1 MIAQCQ
7 GRLSRRY
14 IALIVLL
21 GVGYF
26 LYHNLRPQDY
36 MRATKVGAVKYLPS
50 SYDWSK
56 NTVYYPVE
64 DIKSPP
70 ATDQPQKL
78 PPVQHQWHGSSENDV
93 SQVRKA
99 IVKKAFVKSWNAYK
113 KYAWPQD
120 ELKPLSRKGKQSFSG
135 WSAQLVD
142 ALDTLWLL
150 DMQADFKLAVEQVA
164 LIDWARTSDD
174 FLNLFE
180 VTIRHLGGLLAAYD
194 LSGEHVLLAKATEL
208 GDMLYATFDTPNRLP
223 SHWLY
228 FAKAKEGKQTADD
241 SMSGAAGCSMGLEFT
256 RLSQITGDP
265 KYYDATERV
274 KQFIYHNQNE
284 TKLPGLWPHT
294 MNYRKETVTASMFTL
309 GAGADSLY
317 EYLPKMHAILGGLD
331 PEYVQMTTL
340 ALDTATKHLLYKP
353 INVNDTNILMAGN
366 AVAGSGKIELTNEMQ
381 HLTCFVGGTYGL
393 AGKLLSRDD
402 LVELGSRLT
411 AGCVWAYDSFP
422 TNIMPEIAELKA
434 CPSIDGE
441 CRYEEL
447 KPKSSQLPPGFT
459 RVRDARY
466 LLRPEAIESVFYMWR
481 ITGDEIWRDAAWR
494 MWEGIVKE
502 AENDLAFASVSD
514 VRYEGSTQ
522 DDAMETFWMS
532 ETLKYFWLIFEDH
545 KVLNLDDWVL
555 NTEAHPFKRPSS

>member
-14 IALIVLL
+14 IALIIFV

-26 LYHNLRPQDY
+26 LYHSFHPQDFI
-36 MRATKVGAVKYLPS
+36 RATKVGAVKYLPS

-56 NTVYYPVE
+56 NPVKYPVE
-64 DIKSPP
+64 DMKSPP
-70 ATDQPQKL
+70 AAQPKKL
-78 PPVQHQWHGSSENDV
+78 PAVQRDWKESSETHV
-93 SQVRKA
+93 SLARKTA
-99 IVKKAFVKSWNAYK
+99 VKMAFVKSWDAYK

-120 ELKPLSRKGKQSFSG
+120 ELKPLSRKGRQTFSG
-135 WSAQLVD
+135 WSAQIVD

-150 DMQADFKLAVEQVA
+150 DMKEDFHLAVQQIA

-194 LSGEHVLLAKATEL
+194 LSGEHVLLSKAVEL

-228 FAKAKEGKQTADD
+228 FNKAKKGEQKADD

-274 KQFIYHNQNE
+274 KQFIYRNQNS

-294 MNYRKETVTASMFTL
+294 MNYQTETVKNTMFTL
-309 GAGADSLY
+309 GAGADSMY

-340 ALDTATKHLLYKP
+340 ALDTATKHLLYRP
-353 INVNDTNILMAGN
+353 VNPKDENILMAGN
-366 AVAGSGKIELTNEMQ
+366 ALANNGQIELTTEMQ

-393 AGKLLSRDD
+393 AGKLLSREDF
-402 LVELGSRLT
+402 VALGSRLT

-422 TNIMPEIAELKA
+422 TNIMPEISELKP

-441 CRYEEL
+441 CSYEDL
-447 KPKSSQLPPGFT
+447 KTASTRLPPGFI
-459 RVRDARY
+459 RVRDPRY

-502 AENDLAFASVSD
+502 TENSLAFASIAD
-514 VRYEGSTQ
+514 VRQEGSDQ
-522 DDAMETFWMS
+522 EDSMETFWMS

-545 KVLNLDDWVL
+545 NVLNLDDWVL
-555 NTEAHPFKRPSS
+555 NTEAHPLKRPRS

>member
-1 MIAQCQ
+1 MMAQCQ

-14 IALIVLL
+14 IALIVLV

-26 LYHNLRPQDY
+26 LYHNLQPPHY
-36 MRATKVGAVKYLPS
+36 MRTTQVGAVKYLNS

-56 NTVYYPVE
+56 NPVYFPVE

-70 ATDQPQKL
+70 ATDQSEKL
-78 PPVQHQWHGSSENDV
+78 PPVQHQWSESSENDV
-93 SQVRKA
+93 SLARKA
-99 IVKKAFVKSWNAYK
+99 AVKKAFVKSWNAYK
-113 KYAWPQD
+113 TYAWPQD

-135 WSAQLVD
+135 WSAQIVD

-164 LIDWARTSDD
+164 LIDWATTSDE

-194 LSGEHVLLAKATEL
+194 LSGEHVLLAKAIEL

-274 KQFIYHNQNE
+274 KQFIYRNQNE

-294 MNYRKETVTASMFTL
+294 MNYRKETVTASMFTV

-353 INVNDTNILMAGN
+353 INPNDTNILMAGN
-366 AVAGSGKIELTNEMQ
+366 VVASNGKIELTTEMQ
-381 HLTCFVGGTYGL
+381 HLTCFIGGTYGL

-402 LVELGSRLT
+402 FVELGSRLT

-422 TNIMPEIAELKA
+422 TNIMPEIAELKP

-441 CRYEEL
+441 CRYEDL
-447 KPKSSQLPPGFT
+447 KPASSQLPPGFT
-459 RVRDARY
+459 RVRDPRY

-481 ITGDEIWRDAAWR
+481 ITGDELWRDAAWR

-502 AENDLAFASVSD
+502 AENDLAFASVTD

-532 ETLKYFWLIFEDH
+532 ETLKYFWLIFDDH

>member
-14 IALIVLL
+14 IALIIFV

-26 LYHNLRPQDY
+26 LYHSFHPQDFI
-36 MRATKVGAVKYLPS
+36 RSTKVGAVKYLPS

-56 NTVYYPVE
+56 NPVKYPVE
-64 DIKSPP
+64 DMKSPP
-70 ATDQPQKL
+70 AAQPKEL
-78 PPVQHQWHGSSENDV
+78 PAVQRDWKESSEDHV
-93 SQVRKA
+93 SLARKTA
-99 IVKKAFVKSWNAYK
+99 VKKAFVKSWDAYK
-113 KYAWPQD
+113 KYAWPED
-120 ELKPLSRKGKQSFSG
+120 ELKPLSRKGKQTFSG
-135 WSAQLVD
+135 WSAQIVD

-150 DMQADFKLAVEQVA
+150 DMKEDFHLAVQQIA
-164 LIDWARTSDD
+164 LIDWARTGDD

-194 LSGEHVLLAKATEL
+194 LSGEHVLLSKAVEL

-228 FAKAKEGKQTADD
+228 FNRAKTGEQKADD

-274 KQFIYHNQNE
+274 KQFVYRNQNS

-294 MNYRKETVTASMFTL
+294 MNYRAETVGNTMFTL
-309 GAGADSLY
+309 GAGADSMY

-340 ALDTATKHLLYKP
+340 ALDTATKHLLYRP
-353 INVNDTNILMAGN
+353 INPNDENILMAGN
-366 AVAGSGKIELTNEMQ
+366 AVASNGKVELTTEMQ
-381 HLTCFVGGTYGL
+381 HLTCFIGGTYGL
-393 AGKLLSRDD
+393 AGKLMSREDF
-402 LVELGSRLT
+402 VALGSRLT

-422 TNIMPEIAELKA
+422 TNIMPEISELKP
-434 CPSIDGE
+434 CPSIDGT
-441 CRYEEL
+441 CSYEDL
-447 KPKSSQLPPGFT
+447 KTSSTKLPPGFT
-459 RVRDARY
+459 RVRDPRY

-502 AENDLAFASVSD
+502 TENSLAFASVSD
-514 VRYEGSTQ
+514 VRQEGSDQ
-522 DDAMETFWMS
+522 EDSMETFWMS

-545 KVLNLDDWVL
+545 NVLNLDDWVL
-555 NTEAHPFKRPSS
+555 NTEAHPLKRPRS